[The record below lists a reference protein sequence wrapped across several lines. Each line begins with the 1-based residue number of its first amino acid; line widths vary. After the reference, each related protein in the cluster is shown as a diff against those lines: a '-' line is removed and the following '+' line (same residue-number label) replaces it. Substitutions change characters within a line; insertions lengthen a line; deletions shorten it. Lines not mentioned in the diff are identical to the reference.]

1 MELRAGFV
9 DTAEIYET
17 EAQVAGDMEGIRD
30 RVFVATKISPAN
42 LRYDDVLQHAAASL
56 ERLRTDV
63 IDLYQ
68 IHSPSSEIAL
78 SETMRAMNALV
89 AEGRVRFVG
98 VSNFSVDQMKEAQ
111 DALGDTPLVSNQV
124 LYNLFARGIE
134 ADVLPYCQTH
144 EITVVAY
151 TPIARGEFDQRRAAG
166 LARIAAETGRTWA
179 QLMLNWVVAHEGVMA
194 IPKTDR
200 VERVDEA
207 VGAVGWSLTGAQR
220 TALEALS

>member
-1 MELRAGFV
+1 M
-9 DTAEIYET
+9 DTAEVYQT
-17 EAQVAGDMEGIRD
+17 ERQVADDIEGIRD
-30 RVFVATKISPAN
+30 RVFLATKISAAN
-42 LRYDDVLQHAAASL
+42 LHYDDVLQHAAASL

-68 IHSPSSEIAL
+68 IHSPSSEIPI

-89 AEGRVRFVG
+89 ADGRVRLVG

-124 LYNLFARGIE
+124 LYNLFARDIE
-134 ADVLPYCQTH
+134 ADVLPYCQSH
-144 EITVVAY
+144 EITVIAY
-151 TPIARGEFDQRRAAG
+151 TPLDRGQFDERRVTG
-166 LARIAAETGRTWA
+166 LAQIAAETGRTWA
-179 QLMLNWVVAHEGVMA
+179 QLLLNWVVAHDGVMA

-207 VGAVGWSLTGAQR
+207 VSAVGWSLTPAQR